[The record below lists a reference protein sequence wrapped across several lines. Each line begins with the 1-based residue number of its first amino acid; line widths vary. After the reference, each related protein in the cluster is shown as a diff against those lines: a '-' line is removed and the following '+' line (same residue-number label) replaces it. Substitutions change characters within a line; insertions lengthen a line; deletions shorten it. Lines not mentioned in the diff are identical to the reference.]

1 MMKQLLS
8 YSVKTLASLMT
19 ILKLS
24 LTSNVGY
31 FLEIIATL
39 SETFLLKNKERH
51 FLVFLLDVI
60 VFLLT
65 DLKTI
70 RPSGTPKMCHTCC
83 KYFCQYYKY

>member
-51 FLVFLLDVI
+51 FLVFFAGCHCLFTDRFENNSAIWYTKNVSHLLQ
-60 VFLLT
+60 VFLSIL
-65 DLKTI
+65 
-70 RPSGTPKMCHTCC
+70 
-83 KYFCQYYKY
+83 